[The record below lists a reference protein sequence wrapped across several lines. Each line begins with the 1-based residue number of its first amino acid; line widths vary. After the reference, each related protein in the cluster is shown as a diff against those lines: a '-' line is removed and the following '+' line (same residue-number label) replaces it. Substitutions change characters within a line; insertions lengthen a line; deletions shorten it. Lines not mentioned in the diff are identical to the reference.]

1 MEHYICRTVTELPGY
16 MFALIKVPE
25 GDSIAAGEVYKAE
38 TLDTTISG
46 NTTVYVAEYVTDKN
60 DLPVIALNDSF
71 ETLLDGRRPDGQP
84 DYTQYVYNEG
94 EVINSVR
101 LDKNVKL
108 ELGTDTLSN
117 QLDMKDIDD
126 TNLKDTWLYI
136 NNEGRLT
143 WSNSFANVS
152 SRVYFVI
159 EAVKYFRLGGQS
171 GMEFA
176 RTLVVR
182 VKHQN
187 VKSNPGDPDITKINA
202 NLTPNLKIG
211 EENVASG
218 AVIATLSVEGGTA
231 PVTYAFKTNP
241 TVGADN
247 DKFVIDGDDIK
258 VGANALTEAKTYM
271 LYVEATD
278 TKGKVFDEGFDI
290 PVSE

>member
-25 GDSIAAGEVYKAE
+25 GDSMAAGEVYKAE

-247 DKFVIDGDDIK
+247 DKFVIDGDNIK

>member
-25 GDSIAAGEVYKAE
+25 GDSMAAGEVYKAE

>member
-25 GDSIAAGEVYKAE
+25 GDSMAAGEVYKAE

-241 TVGADN
+241 TIGADN
-247 DKFVIDGDDIK
+247 DKFVIDGDNIK

>member
-187 VKSNPGDPDITKINA
+187 VKSNPWDPDITKINA

-247 DKFVIDGDDIK
+247 DKFVIDGDNIK

>member
-1 MEHYICRTVTELPGY
+1 MAHYICRTVTELPSY
-16 MFALIKVPE
+16 MFAQIIVPD
-25 GDSIAAGEVYKAE
+25 GDTIAAGEVYKAE
-38 TLDTTISG
+38 TLDSRIYG
-46 NTTVYVAEYVTDKN
+46 NTTVYIAEYATDKN

-71 ETLLDGRRPDGQP
+71 ETLSDGRRPDGQP
-84 DYTQYVYNEG
+84 DYTQYFYNEG
-94 EVINSVR
+94 EVVNSVR
-101 LDKNVKL
+101 LDKNIKL

-117 QLDMKDIDD
+117 KSDINNIADED
-126 TNLKDTWLYI
+126 LKDTWIYI
-136 NNEGRLT
+136 NDEGRLT
-143 WSNSFANVS
+143 WSNSFDDIS
-152 SRVYFVI
+152 SKVYLVI
-159 EAVKYFRLGGQS
+159 EAIKYFRLGGQY

-182 VKHQN
+182 VKHQ
-187 VKSNPGDPDITKINA
+187 KTSGNPSDPDITKINA
-202 NLTPNLKIG
+202 VLTPDLKIG
-211 EENVASG
+211 EDNVASG

-231 PVTYAFKTNP
+231 PITYTFKSNP

-258 VGANALTEAKTYM
+258 VGADALTEAKTYM

>member
-25 GDSIAAGEVYKAE
+25 GDSMAAGEVYKAE

-136 NNEGRLT
+136 NNECRLT

>member
-187 VKSNPGDPDITKINA
+187 VKSNLGDPDITKINA

>member
-25 GDSIAAGEVYKAE
+25 GDSMAAGEVYKAE

-247 DKFVIDGDDIK
+247 NKFVIDGDNIK

>member
-25 GDSIAAGEVYKAE
+25 GDSMAAGEVYKAE

-187 VKSNPGDPDITKINA
+187 VKSNPGAPDITKINA

-247 DKFVIDGDDIK
+247 DKFVIDGDNIK

>member
-46 NTTVYVAEYVTDKN
+46 NTTVYVAEYVTAKN

-187 VKSNPGDPDITKINA
+187 VKSNPWDPDITKINA

-247 DKFVIDGDDIK
+247 DKFVIDGDNIK

-290 PVSE
+290 PASE

>member
-25 GDSIAAGEVYKAE
+25 GDSMAAGEVYKAE
-38 TLDTTISG
+38 TLDTTIPG

-187 VKSNPGDPDITKINA
+187 VKSNP
-202 NLTPNLKIG
+202 
-211 EENVASG
+211 
-218 AVIATLSVEGGTA
+218 
-231 PVTYAFKTNP
+231 
-241 TVGADN
+241 
-247 DKFVIDGDDIK
+247 
-258 VGANALTEAKTYM
+258 
-271 LYVEATD
+271 
-278 TKGKVFDEGFDI
+278 
-290 PVSE
+290 

>member
-1 MEHYICRTVTELPGY
+1 MFHYICRTVTELPGY

-38 TLDTTISG
+38 TLDTTMPG

-117 QLDMKDIDD
+117 QLDIKDIDD

-159 EAVKYFRLGGQS
+159 EAVKYFRLGGQF

-202 NLTPNLKIG
+202 DLTPNLKIG

-241 TVGADN
+241 TIGADN
-247 DKFVIDGDDIK
+247 DKFVIDGDNIK
-258 VGANALTEAKTYM
+258 VGADALTEAKTYM

-278 TKGKVFDEGFDI
+278 SKGKVFDEGFDI

>member
-25 GDSIAAGEVYKAE
+25 GDSMAAGEVYKAE

-218 AVIATLSVEGGTA
+218 TVIATLSVEGGTA

>member
-25 GDSIAAGEVYKAE
+25 GDSMAAGEVYKAE

-278 TKGKVFDEGFDI
+278 TKGKVFNEGFDI

>member
-1 MEHYICRTVTELPGY
+1 MKHYICRTVTELPGY

-25 GDSIAAGEVYKAE
+25 GDSMAAGEVYKAE

-247 DKFVIDGDDIK
+247 DKFVIDGDNIK
-258 VGANALTEAKTYM
+258 VGADALTEAKTYM

>member
-1 MEHYICRTVTELPGY
+1 MFHYICRTVTELPGY

-25 GDSIAAGEVYKAE
+25 GDSMAAGEVYKAE
-38 TLDTTISG
+38 TLDTTIHG

>member
-25 GDSIAAGEVYKAE
+25 GDSMAAGEVYKAE

-108 ELGTDTLSN
+108 ELGADTLSN

>member
-1 MEHYICRTVTELPGY
+1 MFHYICRTVTELPGY

-25 GDSIAAGEVYKAE
+25 GDSMAAGEVYKAE
-38 TLDTTISG
+38 TLDTTIPG
-46 NTTVYVAEYVTDKN
+46 NITVYVAEYVTDKN

-258 VGANALTEAKTYM
+258 VGADALTEAKTYM

-278 TKGKVFDEGFDI
+278 SKGKVFDEGFDI

>member
-16 MFALIKVPE
+16 MFALIKVSE
-25 GDSIAAGEVYKAE
+25 GDSMAAGEVYKAE
-38 TLDTTISG
+38 TLDTTIPG

>member
-38 TLDTTISG
+38 TLDTTMPG

-60 DLPVIALNDSF
+60 DLPVIALNDNF

-117 QLDMKDIDD
+117 QLVIKDIDD
-126 TNLKDTWLYI
+126 ANLKDTWLYI

-202 NLTPNLKIG
+202 DLTPNLKIG

-241 TVGADN
+241 TIGADN
-247 DKFVIDGDDIK
+247 DKFVIDGDNIK

>member
-1 MEHYICRTVTELPGY
+1 MFHYICRTVTELPAY

-25 GDSIAAGEVYKAE
+25 GDSMAAGEVYKAE
-38 TLDTTISG
+38 TLDTTMSG
-46 NTTVYVAEYVTDKN
+46 NTTVYVAEYVTNKN

-94 EVINSVR
+94 EIINSVR

-117 QLDMKDIDD
+117 QLDVKDVEDA
-126 TNLKDTWLYI
+126 NLKDTWLYI
-136 NNEGRLT
+136 NNAGRLT
-143 WSNSFANVS
+143 WANSFADVS

-171 GMEFA
+171 GAEFA

-187 VKSNPGDPDITKINA
+187 VKNNPGDPDITKINA
-202 NLTPNLKIG
+202 DLTPDLKVG

-241 TVGADN
+241 TIGADN
-247 DKFVIDGDDIK
+247 DKFVIDGDNIK
-258 VGANALTEAKTYM
+258 VGADALTEAKTYM

-278 TKGKVFDEGFDI
+278 SKGKVFDEGFDI

>member
-25 GDSIAAGEVYKAE
+25 GDSMAAGEVYKAE
-38 TLDTTISG
+38 TLDTTIPG

-247 DKFVIDGDDIK
+247 DKFVIDGDNIK

>member
-25 GDSIAAGEVYKAE
+25 GDSMVAGEVYKAE

-247 DKFVIDGDDIK
+247 DKFVIDGDNIK

>member
-1 MEHYICRTVTELPGY
+1 MFHYICRTVTELPGY

-25 GDSIAAGEVYKAE
+25 GDSMAAGEVYKAE
-38 TLDTTISG
+38 TLDTTIPG

-258 VGANALTEAKTYM
+258 VGADALTEAKTYM

-278 TKGKVFDEGFDI
+278 SKGKVFDEGFDI

>member
-247 DKFVIDGDDIK
+247 DKFVIDGDNIK

>member
-38 TLDTTISG
+38 TLDTTMPG

-247 DKFVIDGDDIK
+247 DKFVIEDNKIK
-258 VGANALTEAKTYM
+258 VGADALTEAKTYM

-278 TKGKVFDEGFDI
+278 TKGKIFDKGFDI

>member
-1 MEHYICRTVTELPGY
+1 MFHYICRTVTELPGY

-25 GDSIAAGEVYKAE
+25 GDSMAAGEVYKAE
-38 TLDTTISG
+38 TLDTTIPG

-60 DLPVIALNDSF
+60 ELPVIALNDSF

>member
-25 GDSIAAGEVYKAE
+25 GDSMAAGEVYKAE

-218 AVIATLSVEGGTA
+218 TVIATLSVEGGTA

-247 DKFVIDGDDIK
+247 DKFVIDGDNIK

>member
-1 MEHYICRTVTELPGY
+1 MFHYICRTVTELPGY

-25 GDSIAAGEVYKAE
+25 GDSMAAGEIYKAE
-38 TLDTTISG
+38 TLDTTIPG

-258 VGANALTEAKTYM
+258 VGADALTEAKTYM

-278 TKGKVFDEGFDI
+278 SKGKVFDEGFDI

>member
-1 MEHYICRTVTELPGY
+1 MKHYICRTVTELPGY

-25 GDSIAAGEVYKAE
+25 GDSMAAGEVYKAE

-60 DLPVIALNDSF
+60 DLPVIALNDNF

-117 QLDMKDIDD
+117 QLDIKDIDD

-202 NLTPNLKIG
+202 DLTPNLKIG

-247 DKFVIDGDDIK
+247 DKFVIDGDNIK
-258 VGANALTEAKTYM
+258 VGADALTEAKTYM